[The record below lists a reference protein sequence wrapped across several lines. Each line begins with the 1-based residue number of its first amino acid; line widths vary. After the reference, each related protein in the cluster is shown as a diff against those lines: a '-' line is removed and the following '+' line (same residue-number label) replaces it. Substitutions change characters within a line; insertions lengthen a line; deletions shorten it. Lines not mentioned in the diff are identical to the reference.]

1 VFLRARA
8 ALRSH
13 CARPSQTRL
22 FTEIMRILE
31 NTSTFVSAV
40 NLIEV
45 WFAVKDEGR
54 GFDLNKLAD
63 PTLPRIS
70 KPFMAVGF
78 T

>member
-1 VFLRARA
+1 
-8 ALRSH
+8 
-13 CARPSQTRL
+13 
-22 FTEIMRILE
+22 MRILE